1 MTYDS
6 TSRPVRVIDIVSRE
20 PEPPAGATGP
30 PRRIVV
36 HPLALL
42 GWPAVAVP
50 VDGSPR
56 RPRRRLV
63 LRRGERAR

>member
-6 TSRPVRVIDIVSRE
+6 TSPPTRVIEIVSRQ
-20 PEPPAGATGP
+20 PEPPAGAAGP

-42 GWPAVAVP
+42 GWPGAAVRA
-50 VDGSPR
+50 DGS
-56 RPRRRLV
+56 PRRRLV
-63 LRRGERAR
+63 LRRERKR